1 MGERR
6 QLRGEGAPAAT
17 SEDQSRRSVAAGT
30 VGAHVRRGAVA
41 VDRVGGESV
50 GGGRESEEKEDREAE
65 ESGRRIRRSHIYL
78 VGCLRSRS
86 RTTPPEAGRKPMEAN
101 EE

>member
-1 MGERR
+1 MGARR
-6 QLRGEGAPAAT
+6 QLRGEGAPVAT